1 MLPLSQTM
9 LPSGD
14 KETWAQP
21 SNTDSTIEARIR
33 KEMIVLCASC
43 SLQREKTPTG
53 DIPPAKHSL
62 CNVGNLWKAGTGTL
76 HFPLE
81 IPSIVTTNSCIIE
94 VVTLLST
101 CIEKIIF
108 LYPSSDIAFLT
119 LTSINLSNSLC

>member
-21 SNTDSTIEARIR
+21 INTDSTIEARIR
-33 KEMIVLCASC
+33 KEREKKTIVLCNSC

-62 CNVGNLWKAGTGTL
+62 CNVGNLWKAGTGTP

-81 IPSIVTTNSCIIE
+81 TPSIVNNE
-94 VVTLLST
+94 
-101 CIEKIIF
+101 
-108 LYPSSDIAFLT
+108 
-119 LTSINLSNSLC
+119 